1 MDEAEEMSELIGD
14 IYDASLDPDRW
25 DRVLERSTRF
35 LKTATASIGSFDSLN
50 RHLTFSKTWGYD
62 PYYLQ
67 LFLDRYAKTNPV
79 NSSAWLV
86 QAGEVIAIGD
96 MVPYEEY
103 AASAI
108 FREWGKP
115 QGTSMATRPRSRRRQ
130 HLTHSFIAS
139 GTSGTGGSTPRRA
152 EN

>member
-1 MDEAEEMSELIGD
+1 
-14 IYDASLDPDRW
+14 
-25 DRVLERSTRF
+25 
-35 LKTATASIGSFDSLN
+35 LN

-115 QGTSMATRPRSRRRQ
+115 QGYVDGYQATLEKTATSHAFFHCIRHERHGRVDDETVAALRRIRDAGRRLILVTGRRAPRRR
-130 HLTHSFIAS
+130 
-139 GTSGTGGSTPRRA
+139 
-152 EN
+152 